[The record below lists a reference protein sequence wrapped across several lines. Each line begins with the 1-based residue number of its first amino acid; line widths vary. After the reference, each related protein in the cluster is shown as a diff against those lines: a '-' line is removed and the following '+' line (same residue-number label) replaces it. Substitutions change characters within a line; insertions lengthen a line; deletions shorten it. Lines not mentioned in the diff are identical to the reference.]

1 MKERQYVLP
10 LSRKNWY
17 KPKHYWRRASI
28 SSLFKL
34 IFKCRT
40 LWRIR
45 HFFMCPESADFFRQ
59 MTHYCVSRAFWVRG
73 GPNGPLVLRSLPTGR
88 AGVGLLRGRRFRRI
102 DECQTIWSFSA
113 SLLAIFVTGGPLG
126 ANKRFLAVLSKCWQ
140 SVVWILLTRIWYRKR
155 AWKSPNG
162 LAKEALLRCGCSLFG
177 FQVWLFRKLKRPER
191 EQP

>member
-1 MKERQYVLP
+1 MPDSV
-10 LSRKNWY
+10 KN
-17 KPKHYWRRASI
+17 PA
-28 SSLFKL
+28 LF
-34 IFKCRT
+34 
-40 LWRIR
+40 
-45 HFFMCPESADFFRQ
+45 H
-59 MTHYCVSRAFWVRG
+59 VSRVSGFFPADDTLLCIPSLL
-73 GPNGPLVLRSLPTGR
+73 GPGWAKWASCPSLPTGR
-88 AGVGLLRGRRFRRI
+88 AGVGLLWGRRFRRI

-162 LAKEALLRCGCSLFG
+162 LAKEALLRWGCSLFG